1 MVFFQSHTKC
11 RHKPVDQT
19 KDPGRKNPI
28 QDHRSGD
35 LKDPG
40 TDTKDMS
47 FNLKTMG
54 GSRYTVGKARD
65 GNQCSRTAKTG
76 NDRVDPRACQ
86 KGT

>member
-54 GSRYTVGKARD
+54 GSRYTVGKAVM
-65 GNQCSRTAKTG
+65 GTNAPAPPKLAMTG
-76 NDRVDPRACQ
+76 
-86 KGT
+86 